1 MIFEWSFIW
10 VAIVEMFCQIVQGIT
25 GFGATVLGAP
35 FITALLGTQTGG
47 PYGTL
52 ISHILLIG
60 MAIPCFKKVSWRDL
74 VKVIVVCGPFEFIGA
89 YWGYKVPSVV
99 TQIIIGAAVTLIACI
114 NIYKIFIKEA
124 IDKKRGLSLDSE
136 QHSGTAAEKVFQYGC
151 LVIGGLVNG
160 AYSVGG
166 PLITVYAL
174 NAIQDK
180 EKFRNTMVWVWVIMN
195 SILVIP
201 QQIIGGLYT
210 PRLLS
215 CIVITMPLSV
225 LGVFIG
231 MKLMKRIDK
240 ELFLKIVYVLLLIV
254 GGNMF
259 IRALLSL

>member
-1 MIFEWSFIW
+1 MVFEVAFIW
-10 VAIVEMFCQIVQGIT
+10 VAIVEMLCQVVQGIT

-52 ISHILLIG
+52 ISHIPLIG
-60 MAIPCFKKVSWRDL
+60 MAIPCFKKVSWKDL
-74 VKVIVVCGPFEFIGA
+74 VKVIVVCGPFEAVGA

-99 TQIIIGAAVTLIACI
+99 TQIVIGFAVTLIACI
-114 NIYKIFIKEA
+114 NIYKIFIKDALLRRQGRTVDE
-124 IDKKRGLSLDSE
+124 GLSNSV
-136 QHSGTAAEKVFQYGC
+136 ANKVFQYAC

-174 NAIQDK
+174 NSIEDK

-215 CIVITMPLSV
+215 CIVVTLPLSI
-225 LGVFIG
+225 LGVFAG
-231 MKLMKRIDK
+231 MKLMKHLNKD
-240 ELFLKIVYVLLLIV
+240 LFLKIVYVLLLIV

-259 IRALLSL
+259 IRALLAL